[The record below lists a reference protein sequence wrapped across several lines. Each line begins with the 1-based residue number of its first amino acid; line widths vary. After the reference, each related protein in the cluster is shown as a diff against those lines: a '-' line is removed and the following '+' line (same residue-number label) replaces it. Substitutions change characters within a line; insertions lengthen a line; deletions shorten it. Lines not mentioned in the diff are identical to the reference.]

1 MLEANEETHQ
11 FMKPK
16 NGNSHDE
23 LSVALKNQQK
33 LKKLLKLSDFLAQT
47 KKIT

>member
-33 LKKLLKLSDFLAQT
+33 KLSDFLAQT